1 VCYILKKT
9 GKSRKKG
16 KKGVG
21 VEIIN
26 HPERYIAVDGVWE
39 RVGLIISRCGFE
51 HLFDK
56 QLMSLN
62 SVSIC
67 KMVIRMRE
75 LY

>member
-1 VCYILKKT
+1 L
-9 GKSRKKG
+9 GKG
-16 KKGVG
+16 WTNFAVG
-21 VEIIN
+21 V
-26 HPERYIAVDGVWE
+26 
-39 RVGLIISRCGFE
+39 SRCGFE